1 MTDNIQDDKDF
12 AFGVLNSY
20 YSGDTTKLDGGFP
33 RISIA
38 ANTNNK
44 STLNK
49 VIQNSGAGTTE
60 DLTQQLA
67 TLTSLEPEDQY
78 VKVESGMGTLTIQN
92 PEYVNWQK
100 NKTIL
105 EQKIEGSKIL
115 SDDHKSWDG
124 TNWKPTQPDR
134 DWETYSGFCIVNVPM
149 PLST

>member
-1 MTDNIQDDKDF
+1 MSGYKLMMQAGSLTDNIQDDKDF

-20 YSGDTTKLDGGFP
+20 YSGDTTKLDAGFP

-49 VIQNSGAGTTE
+49 VIKNSGAGTTE

-78 VKVESGMGTLTIQN
+78 VEVESGMGTLTIQN
-92 PEYVNWQK
+92 PDYVKWQK

-115 SDDHKSWDG
+115 DDKHKSWDG
-124 TNWKPTQPDR
+124 TNWKPSQS
-134 DWETYSGFCIVNVPM
+134 E
-149 PLST
+149 LSLIHI